1 MRGSPYAE
9 SSGSGGEFEL
19 PAGDPRHPRGDAFRN
34 IVSLRKSQDLF
45 DDLTGGDTSL
55 SAIAVEAEAKVK
67 AGIPLG
73 LIPRGFHYTI
83 SINYP
88 FEYEP
93 YLKTRYGNGSYGVWY
108 GALALNTTIHE
119 TAFHMVREESGIE
132 GNTGLI
138 HRERAVYLIHCKA
151 LLIDLSG
158 KEAEYPD
165 LVGQDYGFTQQV
177 GERVRREGHPGL
189 LSPSARHKS
198 GINLVSFSPA
208 ILSDPGCPATSP
220 TPAIRFGGSSPSNGP
235 LER

>member
-1 MRGSPYAE
+1 MSLFARVRDFDE
-9 SSGSGGEFEL
+9 
-19 PAGDPRHPRGDAFRN
+19 DAYRN
-34 IVSLRKSQDLF
+34 IVSLRKSEDLF
-45 DDLTGGDTSL
+45 DDLTGGDTSM
-55 SAIAVEAEAKVK
+55 STIAIEAEAKVK
-67 AGIPLG
+67 ANIPLG

-83 SINYP
+83 SITYP
-88 FEYEP
+88 FENEP

-119 TAFHMVREESGIE
+119 TAFHMVKEESGIE

-189 LSPSARHKS
+189 LSPSTRHKS

-208 ILSDPGCPATSP
+208 ILSNPRSSCYLTYTCDPVRRIVTV
-220 TPAIRFGGSSPSNGP
+220 
-235 LER
+235 ERTVGKVMSTLQF